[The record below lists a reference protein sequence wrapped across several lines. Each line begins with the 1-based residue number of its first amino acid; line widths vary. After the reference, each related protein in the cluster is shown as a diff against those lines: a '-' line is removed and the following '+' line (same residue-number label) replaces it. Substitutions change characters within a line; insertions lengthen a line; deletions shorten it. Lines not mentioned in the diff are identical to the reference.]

1 MSTRKFLLLY
11 AGFTYPAYT
20 SNDYPQLIN
29 ESGATDF
36 VIPTAD
42 DLNYCQPGDYI
53 LTDSWVDSIAN
64 SVFGTTVASDI
75 ATIKNQMKSRIAQ
88 INQFDSTLYSY
99 TNYVN
104 SAITIATNLL
114 QRSNTCKVWF
124 AFPQMLSNCT
134 PAATRYNYYYMQY
147 IYTPIKTKMIELGYW
162 GRVEGFYFAQEEIP
176 QWYTKFTETSVSSQ
190 FNNVVVQTIKY
201 VSDLVR
207 ADSKKLLW
215 IPYYF
220 YSNNSAIGQIMM
232 RIGNVINKT
241 NFLDFAILQPMYYFN
256 QNLTQV
262 ALTDI
267 KYCVTNQKCQ
277 YTNNGATVGGS
288 KTSSTEIRAH
298 MEVDINITNRYQ
310 PYVTNYSTFI
320 TGSVKRPMGF
330 YADDKNTLMSPNVF
344 AKVKNFFNNGQ

>member
-1 MSTRKFLLLY
+1 
-11 AGFTYPAYT
+11 
-20 SNDYPQLIN
+20 
-29 ESGATDF
+29 
-36 VIPTAD
+36 
-42 DLNYCQPGDYI
+42 
-53 LTDSWVDSIAN
+53 
-64 SVFGTTVASDI
+64 
-75 ATIKNQMKSRIAQ
+75 
-88 INQFDSTLYSY
+88 
-99 TNYVN
+99 
-104 SAITIATNLL
+104 
-114 QRSNTCKVWF
+114 
-124 AFPQMLSNCT
+124 
-134 PAATRYNYYYMQY
+134 
-147 IYTPIKTKMIELGYW
+147 
-162 GRVEGFYFAQEEIP
+162 
-176 QWYTKFTETSVSSQ
+176 
-190 FNNVVVQTIKY
+190 
-201 VSDLVR
+201 
-207 ADSKKLLW
+207 
-215 IPYYF
+215 
-220 YSNNSAIGQIMM
+220 M

-288 KTSSTEIRAH
+288 KTSSTEIGAH